1 MTLQRKEKT
10 SLKTIMKVFGATAIL
25 IGSLNMVLGQLNL
38 DANALNTAAAGILGF
53 KGGLLAGSVL
63 TNAVNQ
69 QQRMEQRSFRRQ
81 QRRGSRPFSRRRF
94 GPRLI
99 ESLGSGNVV

>member
-1 MTLQRKEKT
+1 
-10 SLKTIMKVFGATAIL
+10 MKVFGATAIL
-25 IGSLNMVLGQLNL
+25 IGSLNMVLGQLFNL

-99 ESLGSGNVV
+99 ESLGPVSLGSGNVV